1 MDSIRNKLLYSA
13 YGIGGVDRLYD
24 SPLDGS
30 VSNCDPT
37 AFDIRESINQG
48 AFLINYI
55 GLSSQQYPWET
66 GSFTTNDIG
75 LLQNDN
81 KLPFVYS
88 TGDGGTDIVGNYLG
102 STPCFAEKWLTAKDS
117 SNGAATG
124 AIGFYGSSSDPFWIE
139 SIWGEIAFNH
149 MLVYGTASS
158 FGQLCYSSSI
168 SMLNQIDE
176 SDKYLILFW
185 NYLGDPSLA
194 IIPNIFEAVDY

>member
-1 MDSIRNKLLYSA
+1 MEISDRAKGEGLQIPLFNAAGLQIRPN
-13 YGIGGVDRLYD
+13 G
-24 SPLDGS
+24 
-30 VSNCDPT
+30 
-37 AFDIRESINQG
+37 
-48 AFLINYI
+48 
-55 GLSSQQYPWET
+55 
-66 GSFTTNDIG
+66 
-75 LLQNDN
+75 
-81 KLPFVYS
+81 
-88 TGDGGTDIVGNYLG
+88 
-102 STPCFAEKWLTAKDS
+102 DS